1 MQLSASTLLPDKPL
15 YLQTDTILAQ
25 YHKIEPRRKI
35 LQRQAQVI
43 GSNDLLPNDLP
54 YAIDQRHGF
63 LPFQCYV
70 QRNILM
76 GRVGI

>member
-35 LQRQAQVI
+35 LQR
-43 GSNDLLPNDLP
+43 
-54 YAIDQRHGF
+54 
-63 LPFQCYV
+63 
-70 QRNILM
+70 
-76 GRVGI
+76 